1 MGRQVR
7 VLIADDQPRARHS
20 LRSLLA
26 TWPEIE
32 VVGEAADGQ
41 EAVQLAHTYRP
52 DVILMDIRM
61 PVMDGLAATRAIKNR
76 WPEIRVVVLTMY
88 TDHTPDEAFAAGAD
102 AFQVK
107 GKPAEELLSA
117 ILMEQPRMQ
126 GVGTH
131 GNAG

>member
-32 VVGEAADGQ
+32 VVGEAVDGEQ
-41 EAVQLAHTYRP
+41 AVHLVEACRP
-52 DVILMDIRM
+52 DVVLMDTRM
-61 PVMDGLAATRAIKNR
+61 PGINGLAATRIIKER

-88 TDHTPDEAFAAGAD
+88 TDYAADDALAAGAD
-102 AFQVK
+102 AFQLK
-107 GKPAEELLSA
+107 GKPAEELLEA
-117 ILMEQPRMQ
+117 ILAQS
-126 GVGTH
+126 
-131 GNAG
+131 